1 MRLSLCILLVGLI
14 SGGCN
19 EASSKAPDSAAERDK
34 STASSSERV
43 EKTGGEVSLKIL
55 DHDQIQQL
63 IQDKKGKIV
72 VMDAWSTSCPPCIK
86 EFPHLVELHNEYGPD
101 KVACISLSF
110 DYEGIDKPED
120 QQERVLAFLRKQNA
134 TFDNVLNKEEADEL
148 YEKMDLSA
156 VPAVFVYDRGGKLVQ
171 RFDDSYRNAAGERFS
186 YKDVNGLVSTLLET
200 ETK

>member
-1 MRLSLCILLVGLI
+1 MHRLFSVSILAAMLSGCGDSSSSSVG
-14 SGGCN
+14 SGGN
-19 EASSKAPDSAAERDK
+19 QSDAARKKDSA
-34 STASSSERV
+34 SN
-43 EKTGGEVSLKIL
+43 VSLNIL
-55 DHDQIQQL
+55 DYEQIQEL
-63 IQDKKGKIV
+63 IKSKQGKVV
-72 VMDAWSTSCPPCIK
+72 VMDAWSTSCQPCIK
-86 EFPHLVELHNEYGPD
+86 EFPHLVELHNEYGPE

-156 VPAVFVYDRGGKLVQ
+156 IPAVFVYDQAGKLVQ

-186 YKDVNGLVSTLLET
+186 YKDVDVLVAQLLASE
-200 ETK
+200 KG